1 MWVHFCKAVSVRSIV
16 IAVALTMLLA
26 AGSGCVG
33 DPYEHTTETGV
44 HIDTAVSNYKDAC
57 SAARGCASNV
67 GPNLL
72 LSMFDVEYV
81 GQQNISDRHG
91 KYTYTLGKV
100 DDNQAEGYEVEVV
113 LDLQKHVM
121 DKMTI
126 THGDLKAV
134 DAPDNDLDVS
144 AWIITEDDIFE
155 CIYADV
161 GRSTIEKFKSPVVSW
176 GGRYGGEADGGPLVI
191 AQCYDESN
199 YRATLHSYFL
209 DPRTGKRIPDRWR
222 TDW

>member
-1 MWVHFCKAVSVRSIV
+1 MRSIV
-16 IAVALTMLLA
+16 IAVALMVVLA

-33 DPYEHTTETGV
+33 DPYVSTAVTSV

-57 SAARGCASNV
+57 STARGYARDV

-81 GQQNISDRHG
+81 GHRDISGRHG
-91 KYTYTLGKV
+91 KYTYTLGKA
-100 DDNQAEGYEVEVV
+100 DDKQVEGLEVEVV

-121 DKMTI
+121 DKMTV

-134 DAPDNDLDVS
+134 DSPDYDLDVS

-155 CIYADV
+155 YIYADV
-161 GRSTIEKFKSPVVSW
+161 GKSTIEKFKSPVVSW
-176 GGRYGGEADGGPLVI
+176 GGRYGGEADGGPVVI
-191 AQCYDESN
+191 AQCYDGSN
-199 YRATLHSYFL
+199 YKGTLHSYFF

-222 TDW
+222 TGW